1 MAQITK
7 QSQQKKLCEPEKS
20 IDGFLNQRRTFASN
34 FYLKRIMKR
43 QYIKNIINIETINV
57 NFFQENV
64 NDKYK
69 FCVTLVNLEGY
80 VANILLQLQ
89 SVTE

>member
-7 QSQQKKLCEPEKS
+7 QSQQKKLCEPEKT

-34 FYLKRIMKR
+34 FYLKRVMKR
-43 QYIKNIINIETINV
+43 KYIKNINIETINV
-57 NFFQENV
+57 NFF
-64 NDKYK
+64 D
-69 FCVTLVNLEGY
+69 LEGY

>member
-7 QSQQKKLCEPEKS
+7 QSQQKKLCEPEKT

-34 FYLKRIMKR
+34 FYLKRVMKR
-43 QYIKNIINIETINV
+43 KYIKNIINIETINV
-57 NFFQENV
+57 NFF
-64 NDKYK
+64 D
-69 FCVTLVNLEGY
+69 LEGY

>member
-7 QSQQKKLCEPEKS
+7 QSQQKKLCEPEKT

-34 FYLKRIMKR
+34 IYLKRVMKR
-43 QYIKNIINIETINV
+43 KYIKNIINIETINV
-57 NFFQENV
+57 NFF
-64 NDKYK
+64 D
-69 FCVTLVNLEGY
+69 LEGY